1 MSMKKIET
9 TLETLKADI
18 GAFYKVAEHHF
29 IVMNVVDLGGN
40 QLDIQ
45 WFFSDYA
52 QPCEVTMFTAKADA
66 GVQIPSINSIVAS
79 AWVAE
84 VELVDLMGINIENAQ
99 KGFVL
104 EDDFEGSPLRKVK

>member
-18 GAFYKVAEHHF
+18 GAFYKVDEHHF
-29 IVMNVVDLGGN
+29 MVMNAVDLGDN
-40 QLDIQ
+40 KLELQ
-45 WFFSDYA
+45 WFFADYA
-52 QPCEVTMFTAKADA
+52 QPCEVTMFSTTTDA
-66 GVQIPSINSIVAS
+66 GVQIPSINSIVVS

-84 VELVDLMGINIENAQ
+84 VELVDLMGIDIENAQ